1 MAKVVHLINDEKFLP
16 RFIERAEEHFSSIAY
31 IVFGTTSPFTFL
43 KDSSNVVTP
52 SDWKSESDH
61 EVEDVYIHFMTY
73 QKIKWVQKHA
83 PKARVH
89 WIYFGSDL
97 YELLSVFHGFNLYSK
112 YDKMG
117 GILSHIKGKTALD
130 RIKRYSSLVIYHW
143 YFKTFVKKHLS
154 TFRFWNEGDF
164 QLFEKAFETNARFEF
179 FQYGA
184 YLQSDIDFVTQL
196 LHADSDKESLD
207 ILVNHSGTRSGNHLD
222 ILRRLQ
228 RSNTVSNPHLHA
240 ILSYGDNDH
249 IEKVSA
255 SGTAEF
261 GRNWQGYTEFMPR
274 LDYYKLLSK
283 MDIAIFGHRRQEAGN
298 SLFISMLLGTKIFI
312 HNDSVLLPYLKQH
325 GFHFYTLADIGS
337 SGWTNPLSK
346 EQREKNKIGALA
358 YFDQARIK
366 QAYKNLTKNT

>member
-16 RFIERAEEHFSSIAY
+16 RFIERAQEHFLSIAY
-31 IVFGTTSPFTFL
+31 VVFGAASPFAFL
-43 KDSSNVVTP
+43 KESSNLFTP
-52 SDWKSESDH
+52 SGWKSERDP
-61 EVEDVYIHFMTY
+61 EIEDVYIHFMTY

-83 PKARVH
+83 PNARVH

-112 YDKMG
+112 DDKMG
-117 GILSHIKGKTALD
+117 GILSHIRGKTTLD

-143 YFKTFVKKHLS
+143 HFKTFVKKHLS

-164 QLFEKAFETNARFEF
+164 QLFEKAYKTNARFEF

-184 YLQSDIDFVTQL
+184 YLQSDIDFITQSL
-196 LHADSDKESLD
+196 PTDSVKESLD

-222 ILRRLQ
+222 LLRRLQ
-228 RSNTVSNPHLHA
+228 SSITVSNLHLHA
-240 ILSYGDNDH
+240 VLSYGDKEH
-249 IEKVSA
+249 IEKVHTFGA
-255 SGTAEF
+255 AEF

-274 LDYYKLLSK
+274 LDYYRLLSK

-312 HNDSVLLPYLKQH
+312 HYESVLLPYLKQH

-337 SGWTNPLSK
+337 PGWTTPLSK
-346 EQREKNKIGALA
+346 EQREKNKNAALA
-358 YFDQARIK
+358 YFDQGRIA
-366 QAYKNLTKNT
+366 QAYKNLAKNI